1 MFKFLFGRT
10 SKKPEVIV
18 RETQRETVMRTVREL
33 NEILPGLSP
42 RASIGV
48 DLQHGTLSIAL
59 PEQMPDEAKALPAPE
74 PKPEPEPETPKTP
87 DALDTADTATKPDT
101 PAKADK
107 P

>member
-33 NEILPGLSP
+33 NEILSGLSP
-42 RASIGV
+42 RATISV
-48 DLQHGTLSIAL
+48 DLQHGTLSIEL

-74 PKPEPEPETPKTP
+74 PQPEPDAPKAT
-87 DALDTADTATKPDT
+87 DAAKKPDT
-101 PAKADK
+101 PAK
-107 P
+107 PETP

>member
-1 MFKFLFGRT
+1 MFKFLFGRA

-48 DLQHGTLSIAL
+48 DLQNGTLSIAL

-74 PKPEPEPETPKTP
+74 PEPETPKTP
-87 DALDTADTATKPDT
+87 DALDAADTTDTATKPDT

>member
-1 MFKFLFGRT
+1 MFKFLFGRA

-48 DLQHGTLSIAL
+48 DLQNGTLSIAL

-74 PKPEPEPETPKTP
+74 PKPEPETP
-87 DALDTADTATKPDT
+87 DALDAADTATKPDT
-101 PAKADK
+101 PAQADK